1 MEPSEHDPTEKT
13 VDHSDRTPDTHYGR
27 ALTFHSIPPTRPSTP
42 VNLNSSFFGSTPSD
56 TLPATKQLDDPHI
69 ALHTTNTFHAPA
81 SSSQFRSESSR
92 IISPLRSNAERPE
105 RASLLSPQPLTQHNL
120 ISALQNCASNS
131 SPTPHHPNLITI
143 SSKSHNLE
151 TLVQTE
157 STCPPQTNNQTP
169 PFSHLSTSN
178 KVYFGTTNRS
188 SLILN
193 QPSHFSR
200 LPSLDHPARHKTSE
214 TESTLHQTAPST
226 DKHGKGRRMSSLLQR
241 KEL

>member
-1 MEPSEHDPTEKT
+1 MPLHHHHNSVLNHPGLSL
-13 VDHSDRTPDTHYGR
+13 HSDRTRRDPREHR
-27 ALTFHSIPPTRPSTP
+27 FFHR
-42 VNLNSSFFGSTPSD
+42 NLS
-56 TLPATKQLDDPHI
+56 L
-69 ALHTTNTFHAPA
+69 NTI
-81 SSSQFRSESSR
+81 SSQHYK
-92 IISPLRSNAERPE
+92 IVRPI
-105 RASLLSPQPLTQHNL
+105 LL
-120 ISALQNCASNS
+120 
-131 SPTPHHPNLITI
+131 PTPHHPNLITI

-214 TESTLHQTAPST
+214 TESTLHQTAPL
-226 DKHGKGRRMSSLLQR
+226 DGQAWKGKKNVLTPLQR